1 MISLAL
7 NTYLHLL
14 FIITVFCCLIAELLL
29 IKDSLSYKVVRKL
42 SVIDGIY
49 GIAAIM
55 VVGTGLLN
63 WFVFGK
69 GPDYYSNNTL
79 FIIKFSLF
87 IVVGLLSILPTV
99 VFARLKKRNREAQP
113 ETIPVT
119 THLLVRRVII
129 LELFIMAFIP
139 LLAELM
145 ANGMD
150 I

>member
-1 MISLAL
+1 MLTLAI
-7 NTYLHLL
+7 NTYVHLL

-29 IKDSLSYKVVRKL
+29 IQPTVSWKTIKKL
-42 SVIDGIY
+42 SIIDGIY
-49 GIAAIM
+49 GLAAIM

-69 GPDYYSNNTL
+69 GSAYYSNNTI

-99 VFARLKKRNREAQP
+99 AFARMKKYNREEQP
-113 ETIPVT
+113 DAVEMLHYGKVRKTILT
-119 THLLVRRVII
+119 
-129 LELFIMAFIP
+129 ELIIMAIIP

-145 ANGMD
+145 ANGVD
-150 I
+150 L